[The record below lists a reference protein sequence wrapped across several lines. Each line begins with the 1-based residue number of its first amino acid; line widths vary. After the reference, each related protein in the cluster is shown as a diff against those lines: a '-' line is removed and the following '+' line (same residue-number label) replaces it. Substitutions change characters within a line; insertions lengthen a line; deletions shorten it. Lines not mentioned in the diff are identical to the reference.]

1 VVAAALPVS
10 YLATGQRVPE
20 DFLAA
25 SKDILDLLFK
35 QGWQAAVPH
44 IDKQN
49 GITL

>member
-25 SKDILDLLFK
+25 SKDFLDLLFK
-35 QGWQAAVPH
+35 QGWQATVPH
-44 IDKQN
+44 ME
-49 GITL
+49 TLN